1 MDQNHYLQSMRRV
14 NPIKSAKWLWT
25 FLTHDIWSYT
35 NEDVRGVYRWLMNI
49 FKALF
54 LSIRFFVSDRIMEK
68 ASALTYYTL
77 LSLVP
82 TVALLVGIANGFGL
96 QDLIHS
102 SLVDMLPGQPE
113 VVEYVMQFATSYL
126 NQAKSGV
133 VMGIG
138 IVMLLYVIFSL
149 IGNVEMVLNR
159 IWQQKK
165 GRTTLRKVTDYLS
178 IMFLVPTFLI
188 ISSGVQIF
196 LKTYIKS
203 SFYYDHQLSN
213 LLLNSLQWAP
223 YILTILALTFVYIVI
238 PHAKV
243 RFKNA
248 FIAACIAGSAFMFF
262 QGLFISG
269 QIWVSKY
276 NAIYG
281 SFAAL
286 PLLLLWIQ
294 MAWVICLYGAEL
306 SYASQNIQNFNFEK
320 DTENISRQ
328 YRDFLSVLMAS
339 VIYRSFSLQKPAPT
353 TEEVCRQLH
362 MPSKLAGN
370 IIADLA
376 EQGIIRETFD
386 NLRKSDQHTWIPGR
400 DISTFSVASLI
411 EEISSYGITDF
422 KYEYTKTFSLEWN
435 TIQEMYH
442 ASHIIGHT
450 HLLKDIEV
458 EEKDI

>member
-1 MDQNHYLQSMRRV
+1 MGNIVRKIH
-14 NPIKSAKWLWT
+14 WLFR

-35 NEDVRGVYRWLMNI
+35 NEDVRGVYGWLMNI

-54 LSIRFFVSDRIMEK
+54 LSIRFFISDRIMEK

-77 LSLVP
+77 LALVP
-82 TVALLVGIANGFGL
+82 TVALLIGIANGFGL

-102 SLVDMLPGQPE
+102 SLEGIFPGQPD
-113 VVEYVMQFATSYL
+113 VVDYIMQFAIRYL
-126 NQAKSGV
+126 THAKSGII
-133 VMGIG
+133 MGIG
-138 IVMLLYVIFSL
+138 IIMLLYVIFSL
-149 IGNVEMVLNR
+149 IDNVEMVLNR

-165 GRTTLRKVTDYLS
+165 GRTTLRKITDYLS
-178 IMFLVPTFLI
+178 IMILVPSFLM

-196 LKTYIKS
+196 LRTYLKS
-203 SFYYDHQLSN
+203 GFFDHQLSN
-213 LLLNSLQWAP
+213 ILLQCLQWAP
-223 YILTILALTFVYIVI
+223 YILTIFALTFVYIVI

-248 FIAACIAGSAFMFF
+248 FVAACIAGSAYMFF

-320 DTENISRQ
+320 DTANISRQ
-328 YRDFLSVLMAS
+328 YKDFLSVLMAS
-339 VIYRSFSLQKPAPT
+339 VIYRQFNLQRPAPT
-353 TEEVCRQLH
+353 TEEICNQLH
-362 MPSKLAGN
+362 MPSKLAGM
-370 IIADLA
+370 IISELS
-376 EQGIIRETFD
+376 ELGIIRETFD

-400 DISTFSVASLI
+400 DISSYSVASLV
-411 EEISSYGITDF
+411 EEISTSGITDF
-422 KYEYTKTFSLEWN
+422 KYEYTKSFASEWK
-435 TIQEMYH
+435 TIQSMYD
-442 ASHIIGHT
+442 ASREAGNT

-458 EEKDI
+458 ENGI

>member
-1 MDQNHYLQSMRRV
+1 MKDIVRKIHWIWR
-14 NPIKSAKWLWT
+14 

-35 NEDVRGVYRWLMNI
+35 NEDVRGVYRWLMNV

-54 LSIRFFVSDRIMEK
+54 LSIRFFVTDHIMEK

-77 LSLVP
+77 LAIVP
-82 TVALLVGIANGFGL
+82 TVALLVGLANGFGL
-96 QDLIHS
+96 QNLIHS
-102 SLVDMLPGQPE
+102 SLDGMLPGQPE
-113 VVEYVMQFATSYL
+113 VVDYIMQFATRYL
-126 NQAKSGV
+126 DHTKSGV

-138 IVMLLYVIFSL
+138 IVMLLYVIYSL

-159 IWQQKK
+159 IWQQKT
-165 GRTTLRKVTDYLS
+165 GRTTLRKITDYLS
-178 IMFLVPTFLI
+178 IMILVPTFLL

-196 LKTYIKS
+196 LKTYFTTGI
-203 SFYYDHQLSN
+203 YDHELSKM
-213 LLLNSLQWAP
+213 LLRSLQWTP
-223 YILTILALTFVYIVI
+223 YILAILALTFVYIVI

-248 FIAACIAGSAFMFF
+248 FVAACIAGSAYMFF

-286 PLLLLWIQ
+286 PLLLIWIQ

-328 YRDFLSVLMAS
+328 YRDFLSVLMAAA
-339 VIYRSFSLQKPAPT
+339 VYRQFGQQQPAPT
-353 TEEVCRQLH
+353 TEEICRQLH
-362 MPSKLAGN
+362 MPSKLAGS
-370 IIADLA
+370 IISELA

-400 DISTFSVASLI
+400 DISTYSVASLI
-411 EEISSYGITDF
+411 EEISTSGITDF
-422 KYEYTKTFSLEWN
+422 KYEYTKSFDTEWT
-435 TIQEMYH
+435 TIQNMYA
-442 ASHIIGHT
+442 ASREAGQS
-450 HLLKDIEV
+450 HLLKDVAV
-458 EEKDI
+458 ENGI

>member
-1 MDQNHYLQSMRRV
+1 MKDIVTKIHWIWR
-14 NPIKSAKWLWT
+14 

-35 NEDVRGVYRWLMNI
+35 NEDVRGVYRWLMNV

-54 LSIRFFVSDRIMEK
+54 LSIRFFISDRIMEK

-77 LSLVP
+77 LALVP
-82 TVALLVGIANGFGL
+82 TVALLVGLANGFGL
-96 QDLIHS
+96 QNLIHS
-102 SLVDMLPGQPE
+102 SLDGMLPGQPE
-113 VVEYVMQFATSYL
+113 VVDYIMQFATRYL
-126 NQAKSGV
+126 DHTKSGV

-138 IVMLLYVIFSL
+138 IVMLLYVIYSL

-159 IWQQKK
+159 IWQQKT
-165 GRTTLRKVTDYLS
+165 GRTTLRKITDYLS
-178 IMFLVPTFLI
+178 IMILVPTFLL

-196 LKTYIKS
+196 LKTYFTTGI
-203 SFYYDHQLSN
+203 YDHELSKM
-213 LLLNSLQWAP
+213 LLRSLQWTP
-223 YILTILALTFVYIVI
+223 YILAILALTFVYIVI

-248 FIAACIAGSAFMFF
+248 FVAACIAGSAYMFF

-286 PLLLLWIQ
+286 PLLLIWIQ

-328 YRDFLSVLMAS
+328 YRDFLSVLMAAA
-339 VIYRSFSLQKPAPT
+339 VYRQFGQQQPAPT
-353 TEEVCRQLH
+353 TEEICRQLH
-362 MPSKLAGN
+362 MPSKLAGS
-370 IIADLA
+370 IISELA

-400 DISTFSVASLI
+400 DISTYSVASLI
-411 EEISSYGITDF
+411 EEICTSGITDF
-422 KYEYTKTFSLEWN
+422 KYEYTKSFDTEWT
-435 TIQEMYH
+435 TIQNMYA
-442 ASHIIGHT
+442 ASREAGQS
-450 HLLKDIEV
+450 HLLKDVAV
-458 EEKDI
+458 ENGI

>member
-1 MDQNHYLQSMRRV
+1 MKDIVTKIHWIWR
-14 NPIKSAKWLWT
+14 

-35 NEDVRGVYRWLMNI
+35 NEDVRGVYRWLMNV

-54 LSIRFFVSDRIMEK
+54 LSIRFFVTDHIMEK

-77 LSLVP
+77 LAIVP
-82 TVALLVGIANGFGL
+82 TVALLVGLANGFGL
-96 QDLIHS
+96 QNLIHS
-102 SLVDMLPGQPE
+102 SLDGMLPGQPE
-113 VVEYVMQFATSYL
+113 VVDYIMQFATRYL
-126 NQAKSGV
+126 DHTKSGV

-138 IVMLLYVIFSL
+138 IVMLLYVIYSL

-159 IWQQKK
+159 IWQQKT
-165 GRTTLRKVTDYLS
+165 GRTTLRKITDYLS
-178 IMFLVPTFLI
+178 IMILVPTFLL

-196 LKTYIKS
+196 LKTYFTTGI
-203 SFYYDHQLSN
+203 YDHELSKM
-213 LLLNSLQWAP
+213 LLRSLQWTP
-223 YILTILALTFVYIVI
+223 YILAILALTFVYIVI

-248 FIAACIAGSAFMFF
+248 FVAACIAGSAYMFF

-286 PLLLLWIQ
+286 PLLLIWIQ

-328 YRDFLSVLMAS
+328 YRDFLSVLMAAA
-339 VIYRSFSLQKPAPT
+339 VYRQFGQQQPAPT
-353 TEEVCRQLH
+353 TEEICRQLH
-362 MPSKLAGN
+362 MPSKLAGS
-370 IIADLA
+370 IISELA

-400 DISTFSVASLI
+400 DISTYSVASLI
-411 EEISSYGITDF
+411 EEISTSGITDF
-422 KYEYTKTFSLEWN
+422 KYEYTKSFNPEWT
-435 TIQEMYH
+435 TIQNMYA
-442 ASHIIGHT
+442 ASREAGQS
-450 HLLKDIEV
+450 HLLKDVAV
-458 EEKDI
+458 ENGI

>member
-1 MDQNHYLQSMRRV
+1 MKDIVTKIHWIWR
-14 NPIKSAKWLWT
+14 

-35 NEDVRGVYRWLMNI
+35 NEDVRGVYRWLMNV

-54 LSIRFFVSDRIMEK
+54 LSIRFFVTDHIMEK

-77 LSLVP
+77 LAIVP
-82 TVALLVGIANGFGL
+82 TVALLVGLANGFGL
-96 QDLIHS
+96 QNLIHS
-102 SLVDMLPGQPE
+102 SLDGMLPGQPE
-113 VVEYVMQFATSYL
+113 VVDYIMQFATRYL
-126 NQAKSGV
+126 DHTKSGV

-138 IVMLLYVIFSL
+138 IVMLLYVIYSL

-159 IWQQKK
+159 IWQQKT
-165 GRTTLRKVTDYLS
+165 GRTTLRKITDYLS
-178 IMFLVPTFLI
+178 IMILVPTFLL

-196 LKTYIKS
+196 LKTYFTTGI
-203 SFYYDHQLSN
+203 YDHELSKM
-213 LLLNSLQWAP
+213 LLRSLQWTP
-223 YILTILALTFVYIVI
+223 YILAILALTFVYIVI

-248 FIAACIAGSAFMFF
+248 FVAACIAGSAYMFF

-286 PLLLLWIQ
+286 PLLLIWIQ

-328 YRDFLSVLMAS
+328 YRDFLSVLMAAA
-339 VIYRSFSLQKPAPT
+339 VYRQFGQQQPAPT
-353 TEEVCRQLH
+353 TEEICRQLH
-362 MPSKLAGN
+362 MPSKLAGS
-370 IIADLA
+370 IISELA

-400 DISTFSVASLI
+400 DISTYSVASLI
-411 EEISSYGITDF
+411 EEICTSGITDF
-422 KYEYTKTFSLEWN
+422 KYEYTKSFDTEWT
-435 TIQEMYH
+435 TIQNMYA
-442 ASHIIGHT
+442 ASREAGQS
-450 HLLKDIEV
+450 HLLKDVAV
-458 EEKDI
+458 ENGI

>member
-1 MDQNHYLQSMRRV
+1 MKDIVTKIHWIWR
-14 NPIKSAKWLWT
+14 

-35 NEDVRGVYRWLMNI
+35 NEDVRGVYRWLMNV

-54 LSIRFFVSDRIMEK
+54 LSIRFFVTDHIMEK

-77 LSLVP
+77 LAIVP
-82 TVALLVGIANGFGL
+82 TVALLVGLANGFGL
-96 QDLIHS
+96 QNLIHS
-102 SLVDMLPGQPE
+102 SLDGMLPGQPE
-113 VVEYVMQFATSYL
+113 VVDYIMQFATRYL
-126 NQAKSGV
+126 DHTKSGV

-138 IVMLLYVIFSL
+138 IVMLLYVIYSL

-159 IWQQKK
+159 IWQQKT
-165 GRTTLRKVTDYLS
+165 GRTTLRKITDYLS
-178 IMFLVPTFLI
+178 IMILVPTFLL

-196 LKTYIKS
+196 LKTYFTTGI
-203 SFYYDHQLSN
+203 YDHELSKM
-213 LLLNSLQWAP
+213 LLRSLQWTP
-223 YILTILALTFVYIVI
+223 YILAILALTFVYIVI

-248 FIAACIAGSAFMFF
+248 FVAACIAGSAYMFF

-286 PLLLLWIQ
+286 PLLLIWIQ

-328 YRDFLSVLMAS
+328 YRDFLSVLMAAA
-339 VIYRSFSLQKPAPT
+339 VYRQFGQQQPAPT
-353 TEEVCRQLH
+353 TEEICRQLH
-362 MPSKLAGN
+362 MPSKLAGS
-370 IIADLA
+370 IISELA
-376 EQGIIRETFD
+376 EQGIIRETYD

-400 DISTFSVASLI
+400 DISTYSVASLI
-411 EEISSYGITDF
+411 EEICTSGITDF
-422 KYEYTKTFSLEWN
+422 KYEYTKSFNPEWT
-435 TIQEMYH
+435 TIQNMYA
-442 ASHIIGHT
+442 ASREAGQS
-450 HLLKDIEV
+450 HLLKDVAV
-458 EEKDI
+458 ENGI

>member
-1 MDQNHYLQSMRRV
+1 MKDIVTKIHWIWR
-14 NPIKSAKWLWT
+14 

-35 NEDVRGVYRWLMNI
+35 NEDVRGVYRWLMNV

-54 LSIRFFVSDRIMEK
+54 LSIRFFVTDHIMEK

-77 LSLVP
+77 LALVP
-82 TVALLVGIANGFGL
+82 TVALLVGLANGFGL
-96 QDLIHS
+96 QNLIHS
-102 SLVDMLPGQPE
+102 SLNGMLPGQPE
-113 VVEYVMQFATSYL
+113 VVDYIMQFATRYL
-126 NQAKSGV
+126 DHTKSGV

-138 IVMLLYVIFSL
+138 IVMLLYVIYGL

-159 IWQQKK
+159 IWQQKT
-165 GRTTLRKVTDYLS
+165 GRTTLRKITDYLS
-178 IMFLVPTFLI
+178 IMILVPTFLL

-196 LKTYIKS
+196 LKTYFTTGI
-203 SFYYDHQLSN
+203 YDHELSKM
-213 LLLNSLQWAP
+213 LLRSLQWTP
-223 YILTILALTFVYIVI
+223 YILAILALTFVYIVI

-248 FIAACIAGSAFMFF
+248 FVAACIAGSAYMFF

-286 PLLLLWIQ
+286 PLLLIWIQ

-328 YRDFLSVLMAS
+328 YRDFLSVLMAAA
-339 VIYRSFSLQKPAPT
+339 VYRQFGQQQPAPT
-353 TEEVCRQLH
+353 TEEICRQLH
-362 MPSKLAGN
+362 MPSKLAGS
-370 IIADLA
+370 IISELA

-400 DISTFSVASLI
+400 DISTYSVASLI
-411 EEISSYGITDF
+411 EEISTSGITDF
-422 KYEYTKTFSLEWN
+422 KYEYTKSFDTEWT
-435 TIQEMYH
+435 TIQNMYA
-442 ASHIIGHT
+442 ASREAGQS
-450 HLLKDIEV
+450 HLLKDVAV
-458 EEKDI
+458 ENGI

>member
-1 MDQNHYLQSMRRV
+1 MKDIVTKIHWIWR
-14 NPIKSAKWLWT
+14 

-35 NEDVRGVYRWLMNI
+35 NEDVRGVYRWLMNV

-54 LSIRFFVSDRIMEK
+54 LSIRFFVTDHIMEK

-77 LSLVP
+77 LALVP
-82 TVALLVGIANGFGL
+82 TVALLVGLANGFGL
-96 QDLIHS
+96 QNLIHS
-102 SLVDMLPGQPE
+102 SLDGMLPGQPE
-113 VVEYVMQFATSYL
+113 VVDYIMQFATRYL
-126 NQAKSGV
+126 DHTKSGV

-138 IVMLLYVIFSL
+138 IVMLLYVIYSL

-159 IWQQKK
+159 IWQQKT
-165 GRTTLRKVTDYLS
+165 GRTTLRKITDYLS
-178 IMFLVPTFLI
+178 IMILVPTFLL

-196 LKTYIKS
+196 LKTYFTTGI
-203 SFYYDHQLSN
+203 YDHELSKM
-213 LLLNSLQWAP
+213 LLRSLQWTP
-223 YILTILALTFVYIVI
+223 YILAILALTFVYIVI

-248 FIAACIAGSAFMFF
+248 FVAACIAGSAYMFF

-286 PLLLLWIQ
+286 PLLLIWIQ

-328 YRDFLSVLMAS
+328 YRDFLSVLMAAA
-339 VIYRSFSLQKPAPT
+339 VYRQFGQQQPAPT
-353 TEEVCRQLH
+353 TEEICRQLH
-362 MPSKLAGN
+362 MPSKLAGS
-370 IIADLA
+370 IISELA

-400 DISTFSVASLI
+400 DISTYSVASLI
-411 EEISSYGITDF
+411 EEICTSGITDF
-422 KYEYTKTFSLEWN
+422 KYEYTKSFNPEWT
-435 TIQEMYH
+435 TIQNMYA
-442 ASHIIGHT
+442 ASREAGQS
-450 HLLKDIEV
+450 HLLKDVAV
-458 EEKDI
+458 ENGI

>member
-1 MDQNHYLQSMRRV
+1 MKDIVTKIHWIWR
-14 NPIKSAKWLWT
+14 

-35 NEDVRGVYRWLMNI
+35 NEDVRGVYRWLMNV

-54 LSIRFFVSDRIMEK
+54 LSIRFFVTDHIMEK

-77 LSLVP
+77 LALVP
-82 TVALLVGIANGFGL
+82 TVALLVGLANGFGL
-96 QDLIHS
+96 QNLIHS
-102 SLVDMLPGQPE
+102 SLDGMLPGQPE
-113 VVEYVMQFATSYL
+113 VVDYIMQFATRYL
-126 NQAKSGV
+126 DHTKSGV

-138 IVMLLYVIFSL
+138 IVMLLYVIYSL

-159 IWQQKK
+159 IWQQKT
-165 GRTTLRKVTDYLS
+165 GRTTLRKITDYLS
-178 IMFLVPTFLI
+178 IMILVPTFLL

-196 LKTYIKS
+196 LKTYFTTGI
-203 SFYYDHQLSN
+203 YDHELSKM
-213 LLLNSLQWAP
+213 LLRSLQWTP
-223 YILTILALTFVYIVI
+223 YILAILALTFVYIVI

-248 FIAACIAGSAFMFF
+248 FVAACIAGSAYMFF

-286 PLLLLWIQ
+286 PLLLIWIQ

-328 YRDFLSVLMAS
+328 YRDFLSVLMAAA
-339 VIYRSFSLQKPAPT
+339 VYRQFGQQQPAPT
-353 TEEVCRQLH
+353 TEEICRQLH
-362 MPSKLAGN
+362 MPSKLAGS
-370 IIADLA
+370 IISELA

-400 DISTFSVASLI
+400 DISTYSVASLI
-411 EEISSYGITDF
+411 EEICTSGITDF
-422 KYEYTKTFSLEWN
+422 KYEYTKSFDTEWT
-435 TIQEMYH
+435 TIQNMYA
-442 ASHIIGHT
+442 ASREAGQS
-450 HLLKDIEV
+450 HLLKDVAV
-458 EEKDI
+458 ENGI

>member
-1 MDQNHYLQSMRRV
+1 MKDIVTKIHWIWR
-14 NPIKSAKWLWT
+14 

-35 NEDVRGVYRWLMNI
+35 NEDVRGVYRWLMNV

-54 LSIRFFVSDRIMEK
+54 LSIRFFVTDHIMEK

-77 LSLVP
+77 LALVP
-82 TVALLVGIANGFGL
+82 TVALLVGLANGFGL
-96 QDLIHS
+96 QNLIHS
-102 SLVDMLPGQPE
+102 SLDGMLPGQPE
-113 VVEYVMQFATSYL
+113 VVDYIMQFATRYL
-126 NQAKSGV
+126 DHTKSGV

-138 IVMLLYVIFSL
+138 IVMLLYVIYSL

-159 IWQQKK
+159 IWQQKT
-165 GRTTLRKVTDYLS
+165 GRTTLRKITDYLS
-178 IMFLVPTFLI
+178 IMILVPTFLL

-196 LKTYIKS
+196 LKTYFTTGI
-203 SFYYDHQLSN
+203 YDHELSKM
-213 LLLNSLQWAP
+213 LLRSLQWTP
-223 YILTILALTFVYIVI
+223 YILAILALTFVYIVI

-248 FIAACIAGSAFMFF
+248 FVAACIAGSAYMFF

-286 PLLLLWIQ
+286 PLLLIWIQ

-328 YRDFLSVLMAS
+328 YRDFLSVLMAAA
-339 VIYRSFSLQKPAPT
+339 VYRQFGQQQPAPT
-353 TEEVCRQLH
+353 TEEICRQLH
-362 MPSKLAGN
+362 MPSKLAGS
-370 IIADLA
+370 IISELA

-400 DISTFSVASLI
+400 DISTYSVASLI
-411 EEISSYGITDF
+411 EEICTSGITDF
-422 KYEYTKTFSLEWN
+422 KYEYTKSFDTEWT
-435 TIQEMYH
+435 TIQNMYA
-442 ASHIIGHT
+442 ASREAGQS
-450 HLLKDIEV
+450 HLLKDVAIENG
-458 EEKDI
+458 I

>member
-1 MDQNHYLQSMRRV
+1 MKDIVTKIHWIWR
-14 NPIKSAKWLWT
+14 

-35 NEDVRGVYRWLMNI
+35 NEDVRGVYRWLMNV

-54 LSIRFFVSDRIMEK
+54 LSIRFFVTDHIMEK

-77 LSLVP
+77 LAIVP
-82 TVALLVGIANGFGL
+82 TVALLVGLANGFGL
-96 QDLIHS
+96 QNLIHS
-102 SLVDMLPGQPE
+102 SLDGMLPGQPE
-113 VVEYVMQFATSYL
+113 VVDYIMQFATRYL
-126 NQAKSGV
+126 DHTKSGV

-138 IVMLLYVIFSL
+138 IVMLLYVIYSL

-159 IWQQKK
+159 IWQQKT
-165 GRTTLRKVTDYLS
+165 GRTTLRKITDYLS
-178 IMFLVPTFLI
+178 IMILVPTFLL

-196 LKTYIKS
+196 LKTYFTTGI
-203 SFYYDHQLSN
+203 YDHELSKM
-213 LLLNSLQWAP
+213 LLRSLQWTP
-223 YILTILALTFVYIVI
+223 YILAILALTFVYIVI

-248 FIAACIAGSAFMFF
+248 FVAACIAGSAYMFF

-286 PLLLLWIQ
+286 PLLLIWIQ

-328 YRDFLSVLMAS
+328 YRDFLSVLMAAA
-339 VIYRSFSLQKPAPT
+339 VYRQFGQQQPAPT
-353 TEEVCRQLH
+353 TEEICRQLH
-362 MPSKLAGN
+362 MPSKLAGS
-370 IIADLA
+370 IISELA

-400 DISTFSVASLI
+400 DISTYSVASLI
-411 EEISSYGITDF
+411 EEISTSGITDF
-422 KYEYTKTFSLEWN
+422 KYEYTKSFDTEWT
-435 TIQEMYH
+435 TIQNMYA
-442 ASHIIGHT
+442 ASREAGQS
-450 HLLKDIEV
+450 HLLKDVAV
-458 EEKDI
+458 ENGI

>member
-1 MDQNHYLQSMRRV
+1 MKDIVTKIHWIWR
-14 NPIKSAKWLWT
+14 

-35 NEDVRGVYRWLMNI
+35 NEDVRGVYRWLMNV

-54 LSIRFFVSDRIMEK
+54 LSIRFFISDRIMEK

-77 LSLVP
+77 LAIVP
-82 TVALLVGIANGFGL
+82 TVALLVGLANGFGL
-96 QDLIHS
+96 QNLIHS
-102 SLVDMLPGQPE
+102 SLDGMLPGQPE
-113 VVEYVMQFATSYL
+113 VVDYIMQFATRYL
-126 NQAKSGV
+126 DHTKSGV

-138 IVMLLYVIFSL
+138 IVMLLYVIYSL

-159 IWQQKK
+159 IWQQKT
-165 GRTTLRKVTDYLS
+165 GRTTLRKITDYLS
-178 IMFLVPTFLI
+178 IMILVPTFLL

-196 LKTYIKS
+196 LKTYFTTGI
-203 SFYYDHQLSN
+203 YDHELSKM
-213 LLLNSLQWAP
+213 LLRSLQWTP
-223 YILTILALTFVYIVI
+223 YILAILALTFVYIVI

-248 FIAACIAGSAFMFF
+248 FVAACIAGSAYMFF

-286 PLLLLWIQ
+286 PLLLIWIQ

-328 YRDFLSVLMAS
+328 YRDFLSVLMAAA
-339 VIYRSFSLQKPAPT
+339 VYRQFGQQQPAPT
-353 TEEVCRQLH
+353 TEEICRQLH
-362 MPSKLAGN
+362 MPSKLAGS
-370 IIADLA
+370 IISELA

-400 DISTFSVASLI
+400 DISTYSVASLI
-411 EEISSYGITDF
+411 EEICTSGITDF
-422 KYEYTKTFSLEWN
+422 KYEYTKSFNPEWT
-435 TIQEMYH
+435 TIQNMYA
-442 ASHIIGHT
+442 ASREAGQS
-450 HLLKDIEV
+450 HLLKDVAV
-458 EEKDI
+458 ENGI

>member
-1 MDQNHYLQSMRRV
+1 MKMGNIVRKIH
-14 NPIKSAKWLWT
+14 WLWR

-35 NEDVRGVYRWLMNI
+35 NEDVRGIYRWLMNI

-54 LSIRFFVSDRIMEK
+54 LSIRFFISDSIMEK

-77 LSLVP
+77 LALVP
-82 TVALLVGIANGFGL
+82 AVALLVGVANGFGL
-96 QDLIHS
+96 QDLIRS
-102 SLVDMLPGQPE
+102 SLEGMLPGQPD
-113 VVEYVMQFATSYL
+113 VVDYIMQFAVRYL
-126 NQAKSGV
+126 THAKSGV

-138 IVMLLYVIFSL
+138 VVMLLYVIFSL
-149 IGNVEMVLNR
+149 INNVEMVLNR

-165 GRTTLRKVTDYLS
+165 GRTTLRKITDYLS
-178 IMFLVPTFLI
+178 IMILVPTFI
-188 ISSGVQIF
+188 MISSGVQIF
-196 LKTYIKS
+196 LRTYLTS
-203 SFYYDHQLSN
+203 GLFDHQLSN
-213 LLLNSLQWAP
+213 LLLQSLQWTP
-223 YILTILALTFVYIVI
+223 YVLTILALTFVYIVI

-320 DTENISRQ
+320 DTDNISRQ
-328 YRDFLSVLMAS
+328 YKDFLSVLMAS
-339 VIYRSFSLQKPAPT
+339 VIYRQFHLQRLAPT
-353 TEEVCRQLH
+353 TEEICSQLH
-362 MPSKLAGN
+362 MPSKLAGT
-370 IIADLA
+370 IISELA
-376 EQGIIRETFD
+376 ELGIIRETFD
-386 NLRKSDQHTWIPGR
+386 NFRKSDQHTWIPGR
-400 DISTFSVASLI
+400 DISTYSVASLI
-411 EEISSYGITDF
+411 EEVSTCGITDF
-422 KYEYTKTFSLEWN
+422 KYEYTKSFDNEWG
-435 TIQEMYH
+435 TIQSMYE
-442 ASHIIGHT
+442 ASRIAGSA
-450 HLLKDIEV
+450 HLLKDIKV
-458 EEKDI
+458 ENGI

>member
-1 MDQNHYLQSMRRV
+1 MKDIVTKIHWIWR
-14 NPIKSAKWLWT
+14 

-35 NEDVRGVYRWLMNI
+35 NEDVRGVYRWLMNV

-54 LSIRFFVSDRIMEK
+54 LSIRFFVTDHIMEK

-77 LSLVP
+77 LALVP
-82 TVALLVGIANGFGL
+82 TVALLVGLANGFGL
-96 QDLIHS
+96 QNLIHS
-102 SLVDMLPGQPE
+102 SLDGMLPGQPE
-113 VVEYVMQFATSYL
+113 VVDYIMQFATRYL
-126 NQAKSGV
+126 DHTKSGV

-138 IVMLLYVIFSL
+138 IVMLLYVIYSL

-159 IWQQKK
+159 IWQQKT
-165 GRTTLRKVTDYLS
+165 GRTTLRKITDYLS
-178 IMFLVPTFLI
+178 IMILVPTFLL

-196 LKTYIKS
+196 LKTYFTTGI
-203 SFYYDHQLSN
+203 YDHELSKM
-213 LLLNSLQWAP
+213 LLRSLQWTP
-223 YILTILALTFVYIVI
+223 YILAILALTFVYIVI

-248 FIAACIAGSAFMFF
+248 FVAACIAGSAYMFF

-286 PLLLLWIQ
+286 PLLLIWIQ

-328 YRDFLSVLMAS
+328 YRDFLSVLMAAA
-339 VIYRSFSLQKPAPT
+339 VYRQFGQQQPAPT
-353 TEEVCRQLH
+353 TEEICRQLH
-362 MPSKLAGN
+362 MPSKLAGS
-370 IIADLA
+370 IISELA

-400 DISTFSVASLI
+400 DISTYSVASLI
-411 EEISSYGITDF
+411 EEISTSGITDF
-422 KYEYTKTFSLEWN
+422 KYEYTKSFDTEWT
-435 TIQEMYH
+435 TIQNMYA
-442 ASHIIGHT
+442 ASREAGQS
-450 HLLKDIEV
+450 HLLKDVAV
-458 EEKDI
+458 ENGI

>member
-1 MDQNHYLQSMRRV
+1 MKDIVTKIHWIWR
-14 NPIKSAKWLWT
+14 

-35 NEDVRGVYRWLMNI
+35 NEDVRGVYRWLMNV

-54 LSIRFFVSDRIMEK
+54 LSIRFFVTDHIMEK

-77 LSLVP
+77 LAIVP
-82 TVALLVGIANGFGL
+82 TVALLVGLANGFGL
-96 QDLIHS
+96 QNLIHS
-102 SLVDMLPGQPE
+102 SLDGMLPGQPE
-113 VVEYVMQFATSYL
+113 VVDYIMQFATRYL
-126 NQAKSGV
+126 DHTKSGV

-138 IVMLLYVIFSL
+138 IVMLLYVIYSL

-159 IWQQKK
+159 IWQQKT
-165 GRTTLRKVTDYLS
+165 GRTTLRKITDYLS
-178 IMFLVPTFLI
+178 IMILVPTFLL

-196 LKTYIKS
+196 LKTYFTTGI
-203 SFYYDHQLSN
+203 YDHELSKM
-213 LLLNSLQWAP
+213 LLRSLQWTP
-223 YILTILALTFVYIVI
+223 YILAILALTFVYIVI

-248 FIAACIAGSAFMFF
+248 FVAACIAGSAYMFF

-286 PLLLLWIQ
+286 PLLLIWIQ

-328 YRDFLSVLMAS
+328 YRDFLSVLMAAA
-339 VIYRSFSLQKPAPT
+339 VYRQFGQQQPAPT
-353 TEEVCRQLH
+353 TEEICRQLH
-362 MPSKLAGN
+362 MPSKLAGS
-370 IIADLA
+370 IISELA

-400 DISTFSVASLI
+400 DISTYSVASLI
-411 EEISSYGITDF
+411 EEICTSGITDF
-422 KYEYTKTFSLEWN
+422 KYEYTKSFNPEWT
-435 TIQEMYH
+435 TIQNMYA
-442 ASHIIGHT
+442 ASREAGQS
-450 HLLKDIEV
+450 HLLKDVAV
-458 EEKDI
+458 ENGI

>member
-1 MDQNHYLQSMRRV
+1 MKTT
-14 NPIKSAKWLWT
+14 NPIRLIKWLLK

-35 NEDVRGVYRWLMNI
+35 NEDVRGGYLWLMNI

-54 LSIRFFVSDRIMEK
+54 LSIRFFVSDHIMEK

-82 TVALLVGIANGFGL
+82 LVALLVGFANGFGL
-96 QDLIHS
+96 QDLINN
-102 SLVDMLPGQPE
+102 SLNDLLPGQPE
-113 VVEYVMQFATSYL
+113 VVAYVMEFATSYL

-133 VMGIG
+133 IMGIG
-138 IVMLLYVIFSL
+138 IAMLLYVIYNL

-178 IMFLVPTFLI
+178 IMILVPTFLL

-203 SFYYDHQLSN
+203 DIYDHNLSN
-213 LLLNSLQWAP
+213 LLLRSLEWTP
-223 YILTILALTFVYIVI
+223 YVLTILALTFVYIVI

-286 PLLLLWIQ
+286 PLFLLWIQ

-328 YRDFLSVLMAS
+328 YRDFLTVLVAS
-339 VIYRSFSLQKPAPT
+339 VIYRQFGQQQPAPT
-353 TEEVCRQLH
+353 TEEVCRQLRL
-362 MPSKLAGN
+362 PAKLGGN
-370 IIADLA
+370 IISELA
-376 EQGIIRETFD
+376 EEGIIRETFD

-400 DISTFSVASLI
+400 DISTYSVASLI
-411 EEISSYGITDF
+411 DELSTFGITDF
-422 KYEYTKTFSLEWN
+422 KYEYTKTFAPEWS
-435 TIQEMYH
+435 TIQQMYEK
-442 ASHIIGHT
+442 SHEVGKA
-450 HLLKDIEV
+450 HLLRDV
-458 EEKDI
+458 EIGQII

>member
-1 MDQNHYLQSMRRV
+1 MKDIVTKIHWIWR
-14 NPIKSAKWLWT
+14 

-35 NEDVRGVYRWLMNI
+35 NEDVRGVYRWLMNV

-54 LSIRFFVSDRIMEK
+54 LSIRFFVTDHIMEK

-77 LSLVP
+77 LALVP
-82 TVALLVGIANGFGL
+82 TVALLVGLANGFGL
-96 QDLIHS
+96 QNLIHS
-102 SLVDMLPGQPE
+102 SLDGMLPGQPE
-113 VVEYVMQFATSYL
+113 VVDYIMQFATRYL
-126 NQAKSGV
+126 DHTKSGV

-138 IVMLLYVIFSL
+138 IVMLLYVIYSL

-159 IWQQKK
+159 IWQQKT
-165 GRTTLRKVTDYLS
+165 GRTTLRKITDYLS
-178 IMFLVPTFLI
+178 IMILVPTFLL

-196 LKTYIKS
+196 LKTYFTTGI
-203 SFYYDHQLSN
+203 YDHELSKM
-213 LLLNSLQWAP
+213 LLRSLQWTP
-223 YILTILALTFVYIVI
+223 YILAILALTFVYIVI

-248 FIAACIAGSAFMFF
+248 FVAACIAGSAYMFF

-286 PLLLLWIQ
+286 PLLLIWIQ

-328 YRDFLSVLMAS
+328 YRDFLSVLMAAA
-339 VIYRSFSLQKPAPT
+339 VYRQFGQQQPAPT
-353 TEEVCRQLH
+353 TEEICRQLH
-362 MPSKLAGN
+362 MPSKLAGS
-370 IIADLA
+370 IISELA
-376 EQGIIRETFD
+376 EQGIIRETYD

-400 DISTFSVASLI
+400 DISTYSVASLI
-411 EEISSYGITDF
+411 EEICTSGITDF
-422 KYEYTKTFSLEWN
+422 KYEYTKSFNPEWT
-435 TIQEMYH
+435 TIQNMYA
-442 ASHIIGHT
+442 ASREAGQS
-450 HLLKDIEV
+450 HLLKDVAV
-458 EEKDI
+458 ENGI

>member
-1 MDQNHYLQSMRRV
+1 MKDIVTKIHWIWR
-14 NPIKSAKWLWT
+14 

-35 NEDVRGVYRWLMNI
+35 NEDVRGVYRWLMNV

-54 LSIRFFVSDRIMEK
+54 LSIRFFVTDHIMEK

-77 LSLVP
+77 LAIVP
-82 TVALLVGIANGFGL
+82 TVALLVGLANGFGL
-96 QDLIHS
+96 QNLIHS
-102 SLVDMLPGQPE
+102 SLDGMLPGQPE
-113 VVEYVMQFATSYL
+113 VVDYIMQFATRYL
-126 NQAKSGV
+126 DHTKSGV

-138 IVMLLYVIFSL
+138 IVMLLYVIYSL

-159 IWQQKK
+159 IWQQKT
-165 GRTTLRKVTDYLS
+165 GRTTLRKITDYLS
-178 IMFLVPTFLI
+178 IMILVPTFLL

-196 LKTYIKS
+196 LKTYFTTGI
-203 SFYYDHQLSN
+203 YDHELSKM
-213 LLLNSLQWAP
+213 LLRSLQWTP
-223 YILTILALTFVYIVI
+223 YILAILALTFVYIVI

-248 FIAACIAGSAFMFF
+248 FVAACIAGSAYMFF

-286 PLLLLWIQ
+286 PLLLIWIQ

-328 YRDFLSVLMAS
+328 YRDFLSVLMAAA
-339 VIYRSFSLQKPAPT
+339 VYRQFGQQQPAPT
-353 TEEVCRQLH
+353 TEEICRQLH
-362 MPSKLAGN
+362 MPSKLAGS
-370 IIADLA
+370 IISELA

-400 DISTFSVASLI
+400 NISTYSVASLI
-411 EEISSYGITDF
+411 EEISTSGITDF
-422 KYEYTKTFSLEWN
+422 KYEYTKSFDTEWT
-435 TIQEMYH
+435 TIQNMYA
-442 ASHIIGHT
+442 ASREAGQS
-450 HLLKDIEV
+450 HLLKDVAV
-458 EEKDI
+458 ENGI

>member
-1 MDQNHYLQSMRRV
+1 MKDIVTKIHWIWR
-14 NPIKSAKWLWT
+14 

-35 NEDVRGVYRWLMNI
+35 NEDVRGVYRWLMNV

-54 LSIRFFVSDRIMEK
+54 LSIRFFVTDHIMEK

-77 LSLVP
+77 LAIVP
-82 TVALLVGIANGFGL
+82 TVALLVGLANGFGL
-96 QDLIHS
+96 QNLIHS
-102 SLVDMLPGQPE
+102 SLDGMLPGQPE
-113 VVEYVMQFATSYL
+113 VVDYIMQFATRYL
-126 NQAKSGV
+126 DHTKSGV

-138 IVMLLYVIFSL
+138 IVMLLYVIYSL

-159 IWQQKK
+159 IWQQKT
-165 GRTTLRKVTDYLS
+165 GRTTLRKITDYLS
-178 IMFLVPTFLI
+178 IMILVPTFLL

-196 LKTYIKS
+196 LKTYFTTGI
-203 SFYYDHQLSN
+203 YDHELSKM
-213 LLLNSLQWAP
+213 LLRSLQWTP
-223 YILTILALTFVYIVI
+223 YILAILALTFVYIVI

-248 FIAACIAGSAFMFF
+248 FVAACIAGSAYMFF

-286 PLLLLWIQ
+286 PLLLIWIQ

-328 YRDFLSVLMAS
+328 YRDFLSVLMAAA
-339 VIYRSFSLQKPAPT
+339 VYRQFGQQQPAPT
-353 TEEVCRQLH
+353 TEEICRQLH
-362 MPSKLAGN
+362 MPSKLAGS
-370 IIADLA
+370 IISELA

-400 DISTFSVASLI
+400 DISTYSVASLI
-411 EEISSYGITDF
+411 EEISTSGITDF
-422 KYEYTKTFSLEWN
+422 KYEYTKSFDMEWT
-435 TIQEMYH
+435 TIQNMYA
-442 ASHIIGHT
+442 ASREAGQS
-450 HLLKDIEV
+450 HLLKDVAV
-458 EEKDI
+458 ENGI

>member
-1 MDQNHYLQSMRRV
+1 MSSI
-14 NPIKSAKWLWT
+14 IKKSKTTWR
-25 FLTHDIWSYT
+25 FLSHDIWSYT
-35 NEDVRGVYRWLMNI
+35 NDDVRGIYRWLMNI

-54 LSIRFFVSDRIMEK
+54 LSIRFFISDSIMEK
-68 ASALTYYTL
+68 ASALTYYTM

-82 TVALLVGIANGFGL
+82 TVALLIGFANGFGL
-96 QDLIHS
+96 QDLIQK
-102 SLVDMLPGQPE
+102 SLDDMLPGQPE
-113 VVEYVMQFATSYL
+113 IVEYLMAFATSYL

-133 VMGIG
+133 VLGIG
-138 IVMLLYVIFSL
+138 IVMLLYVIFNL
-149 IGNVEMVLNR
+149 IGNVEAVLNR

-178 IMFLVPTFLI
+178 IMILVPTFLI

-196 LKTYIKS
+196 LKTYIKTGI
-203 SFYYDHQLSN
+203 YDHELSKI
-213 LLLNSLQWAP
+213 LLNSLQWTP

-286 PLLLLWIQ
+286 PLFLLWIQ

-320 DTENISRQ
+320 DTANISRQ
-328 YRDFLSVLMAS
+328 YRDFLAVLTAS
-339 VIYRSFSLQKPAPT
+339 VIYRRFNLQQPAPT
-353 TEEVCRQLH
+353 TEEVCSQLH
-362 MPSKLAGN
+362 LPSKLAGN
-370 IIADLA
+370 IISELA
-376 EQGIIRETFD
+376 ELGVIRETFD

-400 DISTFSVASLI
+400 DISNYSVASLI
-411 EEISSYGITDF
+411 EEISTSGITDF
-422 KYEYTKTFSLEWN
+422 KYEYTKTFHPEWH
-435 TIQEMYH
+435 TLQEMYC
-442 ASHIIGHT
+442 ASHQVGNV
-450 HLLKDIEV
+450 HLLKDV
-458 EEKDI
+458 VVEKDI

>member
-1 MDQNHYLQSMRRV
+1 MKDIVTKIHWIWR
-14 NPIKSAKWLWT
+14 

-35 NEDVRGVYRWLMNI
+35 NEDVRGVYRWLMNV

-54 LSIRFFVSDRIMEK
+54 LSIRFFVTDHIMEK

-77 LSLVP
+77 LAIVP
-82 TVALLVGIANGFGL
+82 TVALLVGLANGFGL
-96 QDLIHS
+96 QNLIHS
-102 SLVDMLPGQPE
+102 SLDGMLPGQPE
-113 VVEYVMQFATSYL
+113 VVDYIMQFATRYL
-126 NQAKSGV
+126 DHTKSGV

-138 IVMLLYVIFSL
+138 IVMLLYVIYSL

-159 IWQQKK
+159 IWQQKT
-165 GRTTLRKVTDYLS
+165 GRTTLRKITDYLS
-178 IMFLVPTFLI
+178 IMILVPTFLL

-196 LKTYIKS
+196 LKTYFTTGI
-203 SFYYDHQLSN
+203 YDHELSKM
-213 LLLNSLQWAP
+213 LLRSLQWTP
-223 YILTILALTFVYIVI
+223 YILAILALTFVYIVI

-248 FIAACIAGSAFMFF
+248 FVAACIAGSAYMFF

-286 PLLLLWIQ
+286 PLLLIWIQ

-328 YRDFLSVLMAS
+328 YRDFLSVLMAAA
-339 VIYRSFSLQKPAPT
+339 VYRQFGQQQPAPT
-353 TEEVCRQLH
+353 TEEICRQLH
-362 MPSKLAGN
+362 MPSKLAGS
-370 IIADLA
+370 IISELA
-376 EQGIIRETFD
+376 EQGIIRETYD

-400 DISTFSVASLI
+400 DISTYSVASLI
-411 EEISSYGITDF
+411 EEISTSGITDF
-422 KYEYTKTFSLEWN
+422 KYEYTKSFNPEWT
-435 TIQEMYH
+435 TIQNMYA
-442 ASHIIGHT
+442 ASREAGQS
-450 HLLKDIEV
+450 HLLKDVAV
-458 EEKDI
+458 ENGI